1 MPVVARVDGVHILF
15 YANEHPPPHFHA
27 KIGEYQAVIEIE
39 TLSVTEGFLPIAKR
53 RIVLAWATTRKDALH
68 DAFMRATSHG
78 KVEPIA

>member
-1 MPVVARVDGVHILF
+1 MPVVARVDGVQILS

-27 KIGEYQAVIEIE
+27 SIAEHRAVIDIE

-53 RIVLAWATTRKDALH
+53 RIVLAWAATRKDALH
-68 DAFMRATSHG
+68 DAFIRATSHE